1 LPPSTPVHYW
11 DTIAYSATGRA
22 YPSTGEARVTGGEEK
37 LIKGDID
44 YTTTHRTELER
55 LNKDV
60 MTDGLDGV
68 VKKVNSCT

>member
-1 LPPSTPVHYW
+1 LATGQAHPST
-11 DTIAYSATGRA
+11 R
-22 YPSTGEARVTGGEEK
+22 EARVTGGEEK
-37 LIKGDID
+37 LIKGDIN
-44 YTTTHRTELER
+44 YTISHRTKLER

>member
-1 LPPSTPVHYW
+1 VYC
-11 DTIAYSATGRA
+11 TIAYSGT
-22 YPSTGEARVTGGEEK
+22 SLHKGGEGHRRREK

-44 YTTTHRTELER
+44 YTISHRTELEH

-60 MTDGLDGV
+60 MTDGLDGM